1 MLGSH
6 TAISGSLRGEG
17 RFPNNTNVV
26 VPSTTPRKQ
35 YSMGLRQMANRD
47 IMVIGSLAGV

>member
-6 TAISGSLRGEG
+6 TAVAGRLRGEG
-17 RFPNNTNVV
+17 RFPNNTNDV

-35 YSMGLRQMANRD
+35 YSVGLRRMANRD
-47 IMVIGSLAGV
+47 IRVIGILVGV